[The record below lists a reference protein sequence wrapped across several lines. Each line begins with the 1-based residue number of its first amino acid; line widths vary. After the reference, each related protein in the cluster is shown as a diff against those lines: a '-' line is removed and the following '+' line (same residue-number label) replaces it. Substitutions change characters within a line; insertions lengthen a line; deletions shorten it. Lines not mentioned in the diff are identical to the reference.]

1 METMFRSGRLLV
13 SALCL
18 LVGMSGTGFAP
29 AQQLG
34 RVNSDHVTIELPAE
48 RELVGRGLIGDLER
62 CYVYMNRSIGGALP
76 RRVTVT
82 LDWGAAENRCNRRA
96 GHITIGLGRPGA
108 DAGGKDGIFH
118 AIAREMQNPPARG
131 IRIYSS
137 FRKSAG
143 PMSTL
148 ALQKQK
154 KTGTCITRG
163 FWNRRHPVFAWRFL
177 QRDGPR
183 VPV

>member
-96 GHITIGLGRPGA
+96 GHITIGLGGPAPTPAARTASFTPAPGRWRA
-108 DAGGKDGIFH
+108 WGSSIFQKG
-118 AIAREMQNPPARG
+118 RRG
-131 IRIYSS
+131 RTPSFSS
-137 FRKSAG
+137 
-143 PMSTL
+143 
-148 ALQKQK
+148 
-154 KTGTCITRG
+154 RG
-163 FWNRRHPVFAWRFL
+163 
-177 QRDGPR
+177 
-183 VPV
+183 